1 MPTENKPAQPLPSLA
16 TGHPL
21 NAATWTDFVQR
32 LKHDCVGAGVRD
44 HCTVAAIFTVQA
56 RRIDTGYDLD
66 FNSDQACIIDHDG
79 GDLCFSPGEFYENAY
94 ECQQASLNASA
105 QEQRECDFTDL
116 CESDQW
122 EILAELD
129 DYTVTGWQERW
140 EIINSHFTKD
150 AAEAFIRRKKHDYGR
165 MRVYVESQY
174 YAWEFEA
181 IKEAILDGT
190 LTYTPKPAVNAHD
203 LVSMEIAG

>member
-1 MPTENKPAQPLPSLA
+1 MPTENKPAEPLPSLA

-21 NAATWTDFVQR
+21 TPDTWADFVQR
-32 LKHDCVGAGVRD
+32 LRHDCVGSGVRD
-44 HCTVAAIFTVQA
+44 HCTSAAIFTVQA

-66 FNSDQACIIDHDG
+66 FNPDQACIVDHDG
-79 GDLCFSPGEFYENAY
+79 GDICFSPSEFYENAY

-105 QEQRECDFTDL
+105 QEQSECDFADL
-116 CESDQW
+116 NVGDQW
-122 EILAELD
+122 EILAGLD

-181 IKEAILDGT
+181 IKAAILDGT
-190 LTYTPKPAVNAHD
+190 LTYSGTDN
-203 LVSMEIAG
+203 